1 MQTDIKIGQLPLIC
15 GEDLTTKNTLLCKLG
30 ATGAK
35 LPEAVTDITPYLCVA
50 GEAAG
55 QSGEFLPFEPS
66 RNFRVITKGAG
77 NKGDQ
82 LVLADPATPADAGK
96 LRALPA
102 APGTYRVIAIAEQGF
117 VDGQHA
123 KVRPC
128 PVGNVT
134 VGG

>member
-1 MQTDIKIGQLPLIC
+1 MQTDIKIGQLPLVC
-15 GEDLTTKNTLLCKLG
+15 GEDLTTKDTLLCTLG

-35 LPEAVTDITPYLCVA
+35 LPAAVADITPYLCVA

-55 QSGEFLPFEPS
+55 QNGQFEPFEPS
-66 RNFRVITKGAG
+66 RNFRVVAKGG
-77 NKGDQ
+77 GTKGDQ
-82 LVLADPATPADAGK
+82 LVLADPSTPDDAGK

-102 APGTYRVIAIAEQGF
+102 APGTYRVIAIAEEDF